1 MALKEWEERDLETT
15 DLPTS
20 LPIVCPRHEVKYE
33 STLDTVIV
41 RGVPRIFLMT
51 YVNETPYL

>member
-20 LPIVCPRHEVKYE
+20 LPILCPRHEVKYE
-33 STLDTVIV
+33 STLDA
-41 RGVPRIFLMT
+41 
-51 YVNETPYL
+51 